1 MTLLFLLHLQ
11 HCWAASSLPSLAA
24 DVIQWAAEEDA
35 GGEDEAVDGVRM
47 EYCPDSGRRDAHS
60 TAVTA
65 LAAVV
70 MCPGLHSHA
79 YDLKPLLSAILGDS
93 HQ

>member
-1 MTLLFLLHLQ
+1 MTLLFLLHLR

-24 DVIQWAAEEDA
+24 DVIQWEAEEDA
-35 GGEDEAVDGVRM
+35 GGEDENVDGLST

-79 YDLKPLLSAILGDS
+79 YDLQKHLRKV
-93 HQ
+93 

>member
-1 MTLLFLLHLQ
+1 MTLSFLLHLR
-11 HCWAASSLPSLAA
+11 HRWAASSLPSLAA

-35 GGEDEAVDGVRM
+35 GGEDEDGDGVSM
-47 EYCPDSGRRDAHS
+47 EYCPDSDRRDAHS

-70 MCPGLHSHA
+70 LFPGLHSHA
-79 YDLKPLLSAILGDS
+79 NDLQKHLRKV
-93 HQ
+93 